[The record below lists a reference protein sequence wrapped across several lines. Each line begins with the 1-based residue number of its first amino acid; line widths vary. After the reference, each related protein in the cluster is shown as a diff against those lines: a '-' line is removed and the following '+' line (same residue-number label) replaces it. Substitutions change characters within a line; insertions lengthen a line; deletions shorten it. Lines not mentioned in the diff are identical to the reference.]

1 MPKLTLQFEDRMLKD
16 YVVGGNVTIGRL
28 PDNTVVID
36 NPAVSAHHARI
47 FREGDDIIIEDLE
60 STNGTYVNEQH
71 VYRHRLQHDDVVLI
85 GKHQLI
91 FDQFADALPNAAE
104 PVMSGLGDT
113 VYLDTKRHRAM
124 LATLR
129 DKRAEADRAAGT
141 RPMVASVA
149 SNRSHV
155 GVLRV
160 VEGPMSHEEYS
171 LDAHTSLIGKS
182 KTSLVRLR
190 GWFKPDVA
198 VAIARSGDDYVATQ
212 LRGKTLINSK
222 PLTGRHHLKDGDVLY
237 VSGTVLQFA
246 IRNAAHLTPGDGHE
260 RLEMHRFMSSGER
273 AATVR
278 ALT

>member
-47 FREGDDIIIEDLE
+47 FREGADVVIEDLE

-71 VYRHRLQHDDVVLI
+71 VYRHRLQHGDVVLI
-85 GKHQLI
+85 GKHQLT
-91 FDQFADALPNAAE
+91 FDQFADAQPNAAE

-141 RPMVASVA
+141 RPMVASV
-149 SNRSHV
+149 SNRSSI

-246 IRNAAHLTPGDGHE
+246 IRNGANLTPSGGHE

>member
-16 YVVGGNVTIGRL
+16 FVVGGNVTVGRL

-47 FREGDDIIIEDLE
+47 FSEGDDIIIEDLE

-71 VYRHRLQHDDVVLI
+71 VYRHRLQHGDVVLI
-85 GKHQLI
+85 GKHKLV
-91 FDQFADALPNAAE
+91 FDEVADAEPSAAE

-129 DKRAEADRAAGT
+129 EKRADADRAAGA
-141 RPMVASVA
+141 RPMVASVVTSRA
-149 SNRSHV
+149 IV

-160 VEGPMSHEEYS
+160 VDGPMTYEEYN
-171 LDAHTSLIGKS
+171 LEAHTSLIGKS

-212 LRGKTLINSK
+212 LGGKTLINSR

-237 VSGTVLQFA
+237 VSGMVLQFA
-246 IRNAAHLTPGDGHE
+246 LRNTANLTPSGGHE
-260 RLEMHRFMSSGER
+260 RLQMHRLMSSGER

>member
-1 MPKLTLQFEDRMLKD
+1 MPKLTLQFEDRALKD
-16 YVVGGNVTIGRL
+16 YLVGGNVTVGRL
-28 PDNTVVID
+28 PNNTVVID
-36 NPAVSAHHARI
+36 NPAVSGHHARI
-47 FREGDDIIIEDLE
+47 FREGGDVIVEDLE

-71 VYRHRLQHDDVVLI
+71 VYRHRLQHGDVILI
-85 GKHQLI
+85 GKHHLV
-91 FDQFADALPNAAE
+91 FDQLADATATPAE

-124 LATLR
+124 LMSLR
-129 DKRAEADRAAGT
+129 QARNDAARAAGE
-141 RPMVASVA
+141 RPMVAMVPPERPA
-149 SNRSHV
+149 M

-160 VEGPMSHEEYS
+160 VDGPVAPAEYS
-171 LDAHTSLIGKS
+171 LEAHTSLIGRS

-222 PLTGRHHLKDGDVLY
+222 PLTGRQHLKDGDVLY
-237 VSGTVLQFA
+237 VSGAILQFSL
-246 IRNAAHLTPGDGHE
+246 RESSGRMSEAALAAGMN
-260 RLEMHRFMSSGER
+260 RYMSSGER
-273 AATVR
+273 AATFR

>member
-1 MPKLTLQFEDRMLKD
+1 MPKLTLQFEDRILKD
-16 YVVGGNVTIGRL
+16 YVVGANVTIGRL
-28 PDNTVVID
+28 PDNTIVID

-47 FREGDDIIIEDLE
+47 FREGDDVIIEDLE

-71 VYRHRLQHDDVVLI
+71 VYRHRLQHGDVVLI
-85 GKHQLI
+85 GKHKLR
-91 FDQFADALPNAAE
+91 FDLMADAMPSAAE

-113 VYLDTKRHRAM
+113 VYLDTQRHRAM
-124 LATLR
+124 LASLR
-129 DKRAEADRAAGT
+129 QARANADRAAGT
-141 RPMVASVA
+141 RPMVAPIAPS
-149 SNRSHV
+149 RSTV

-160 VEGPMSHEEYS
+160 VDGPMTQEEYN
-171 LDAHTSLIGKS
+171 LEAHTSLIGKS

-198 VAIARSGDDYVATQ
+198 VAIARTGDDYVATQ
-212 LRGKTLINSK
+212 LGGKTLINSK

-237 VSGTVLQFA
+237 VSGMVLQFA
-246 IRNAAHLTPGDGHE
+246 VRNTAHLTPSGGHE